1 MEYFFQKKYFA
12 LNSYIFI
19 SIVSKNNRQP
29 TNLFLS
35 IIKIIDE
42 FEKNYSRFQANSQ
55 LTSLNHHT
63 NQKFYISTEF
73 MEILKEAKRLSEI
86 TKGLFNPFILPNLQ
100 QAGYVGS
107 WPHPNYA
114 QADINYKNE
123 NFQTI
128 DKLEI
133 GNNWV
138 KIPKHSAIDLGGIG
152 KGYLLDKIS
161 NKLLKSGYNNY
172 WLSIGGDIIVNG
184 HDENK
189 QNWQIKIAEANNIN
203 NLYKIINND
212 TDQLLSVATSGIT
225 KRRGLNWN
233 HIINPST
240 LKSVNNDILT
250 VTVSGNKAVETDVLA
265 KTILI
270 DESLVDKFKSI
281 NVIHECYI
289 QRKINDDVFLN

>member
-12 LNSYIFI
+12 LNSDIFI

-29 TNLFLS
+29 TDLFLS
-35 IIKIIDE
+35 IIKTIDE
-42 FEKNYSRFQANSQ
+42 FEKKYSRFQTNSQ
-55 LTSLNHHT
+55 LTNLNHHT
-63 NQKFYISTEF
+63 NQKFHISAEF
-73 MEILKEAKRLSEI
+73 IKILKEAKRLSEI

-100 QAGYVGS
+100 QAGYLGS
-107 WPHPNYA
+107 WPHPDYA
-114 QADINYKNE
+114 QTTINYKNGT
-123 NFQTI
+123 FQTI

-133 GNNWV
+133 GDDWV

-189 QNWQIKIAEANNIN
+189 QDWQIKIAQATNTNSF
-203 NLYKIINND
+203 YKIINNNSN
-212 TDQLLSVATSGIT
+212 QLLSVATSGIT

-240 LKSVNNDILT
+240 LKPVNNDILT
-250 VTVSGNKAVETDVLA
+250 VTVSGNKATETDVFA
-265 KTILI
+265 KAILI
-270 DESLVDKFKSI
+270 DESLLDKLESI
-281 NVIHECYI
+281 NLVRECYI